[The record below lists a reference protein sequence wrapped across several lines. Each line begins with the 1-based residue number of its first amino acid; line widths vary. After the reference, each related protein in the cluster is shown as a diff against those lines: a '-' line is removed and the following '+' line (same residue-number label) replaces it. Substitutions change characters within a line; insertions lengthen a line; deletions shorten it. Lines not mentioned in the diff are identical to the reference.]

1 MNYDDMRNF
10 IVLAES
16 LDEGSFDMT
25 AEEPVQGEPVAT
37 EVTPIIL
44 HDLEELATR
53 MRGFMETESGEYA
66 LGVEMGMQ
74 RAAEMI
80 ENLVRR
86 YKEGGSL

>member
-16 LDEGSFDMT
+16 LDESSFAIT
-25 AEEPVQGEPVAT
+25 AEEPAQVEPVVE

-53 MRGFMETESGEYA
+53 MRGFMETESGDYA
-66 LGVEMGMQ
+66 LGMEMGMQ

-86 YKEGGSL
+86 YKEGGPL